1 MKSYHDILQ
10 ETFRHPEWWNY
21 YNSSILESLD
31 IFDSKDCYRFANDFF
46 HNSRKATSL
55 NTLLIQ
61 IDKLES
67 SRCQHIVYTYLLGIY
82 FYNNSKKIKYTIDQK
97 INRYNKE
104 FPFIW
109 FLICLFHDLG
119 SSNENACIEESITD
133 SIALRQPS
141 GIPRF
146 YKDLYKNYYEYR
158 KSFSIYDH
166 GITAGLIMYRD
177 LCKIR
182 RIKAH
187 SSHPLFWGEKLESV
201 YNLAAWIVLCHNIWY
216 AKSIDKTTCES
227 YKEYKLDPLIIQS
240 NEYKIHFSKYPLLF
254 LFCLVDSIEAIKV
267 VKSADLLNMIYID
280 IKETSNNLK
289 LQFDS
294 SLTGDYK
301 MQWMNKVNDLN
312 NWLTCVSEGT
322 IHISNTKTTLKSH

>member
-46 HNSRKATSL
+46 HNSGKATSL

-201 YNLAAWIVLCHNIWY
+201 LLL
-216 AKSIDKTTCES
+216 SDK
-227 YKEYKLDPLIIQS
+227 
-240 NEYKIHFSKYPLLF
+240 N
-254 LFCLVDSIEAIKV
+254 
-267 VKSADLLNMIYID
+267 
-280 IKETSNNLK
+280 
-289 LQFDS
+289 
-294 SLTGDYK
+294 
-301 MQWMNKVNDLN
+301 
-312 NWLTCVSEGT
+312 
-322 IHISNTKTTLKSH
+322 